1 MTKATCTGQ
10 RYLSWICVL
19 ERSKSGRLHFHLL
32 VVCREDIRSGFDF
45 AAVKRRDYRSAS
57 EYLRGEWAFWRKAC
71 PKHNFGRCELLPVKK
86 DGERAAGYIGKHLRA
101 RYAEDKR
108 ARLVIARHAQ
118 PLPRARER
126 VFELGGEERA
136 FDRQSAANG
145 R

>member
-1 MTKATCTGQ
+1 M
-10 RYLSWICVL
+10 

-86 DGERAAGYIGKHLRA
+86 DGERAAGYLAGYIGKHLRA

-108 ARLVIARHAQ
+108 ARLVT
-118 PLPRARER
+118 
-126 VFELGGEERA
+126 
-136 FDRQSAANG
+136 
-145 R
+145 